1 MLIMDN
7 QRSNLNIKVID
18 VIGYSC
24 SFPEGVIF
32 EIINFAEQFMKTKL
46 TFLSDESGN
55 TFKHFMAQDKKSIL
69 NQSLNVW
76 A

>member
-32 EIINFAEQFMKTKL
+32 EIINFAEQFMKNEINISFRWKWEYIQ
-46 TFLSDESGN
+46 TFHGPR
-55 TFKHFMAQDKKSIL
+55 
-69 NQSLNVW
+69 
-76 A
+76 